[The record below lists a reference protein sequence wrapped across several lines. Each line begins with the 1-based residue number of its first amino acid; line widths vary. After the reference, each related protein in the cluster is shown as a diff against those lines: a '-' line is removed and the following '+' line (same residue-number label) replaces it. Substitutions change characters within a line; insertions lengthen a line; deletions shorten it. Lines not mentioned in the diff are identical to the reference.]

1 MTQASERF
9 VGAIRIG
16 ARRSGARPTP
26 MAVLRLSILAERAVD
41 AFCSY
46 SGLDQRDVVIAV
58 RAALLGSRASSWFED
73 PCAVRWFESLFG
85 DVKWLWQHGEILID
99 NTCKVRPV
107 VAEDEVRYL
116 ELVNRRATHAVVAP
130 TPRRLKAR
138 RKLRLVRA
146 AGGAS

>member
-26 MAVLRLSILAERAVD
+26 TAVLRLSILADRAVD

-46 SGLDQRDVVIAV
+46 SGLEQRDVVIAV
-58 RAALLGSRASSWFED
+58 RATLMGSRESSWFED
-73 PCAVRWFESLFG
+73 PCAVRWFESLFS

-116 ELVNRRATHAVVAP
+116 ELVNRRASHPVQAP
-130 TPRRLKAR
+130 TPRRLKGR
-138 RKLRLVRA
+138 RKLQLVRA
-146 AGGAS
+146 VGGAS